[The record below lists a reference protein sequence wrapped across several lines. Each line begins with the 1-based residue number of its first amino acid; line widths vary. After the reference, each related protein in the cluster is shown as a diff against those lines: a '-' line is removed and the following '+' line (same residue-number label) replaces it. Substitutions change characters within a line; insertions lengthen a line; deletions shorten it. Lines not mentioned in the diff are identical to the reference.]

1 MRALAVDSVAALL
14 AALAFGLLFGTSVG
28 NMPGVLFSYD
38 IGPMAAW
45 SVALALPLAIRRVR
59 PQTAALVFA
68 GLTVIQLV
76 VGPAMVPSD
85 FLSLVML
92 YSVIVYGDPR
102 NTTAFIVL
110 ASAVGAL
117 AGPAMAWALDLGP
130 FFDPYITPDEY
141 AQALPGSIPDCRAV
155 YAGGGF
161 TGSCAQTLLQESA
174 IYLAAIAA
182 CLAAVVIA
190 AFWQR
195 ARLITIRMMQERN
208 EALEASEAE
217 ERRIAALAER
227 ARIARDMHDV
237 VAHTLSII
245 IVQSDGG
252 RYAGAHDPA
261 VARQTMETIRHESE
275 RALHD
280 MKRLFGVFGGSS
292 HADYADIDALVDQAR
307 AATASP
313 VAASTVKTAS
323 ASSATFA
330 STASPTA
337 TPASDALWRTP
348 SAASSIA
355 SSGDAIVRR
364 IDGTARPELLSAA
377 ASTAVYHLVQ
387 ESLTNVRKY
396 AGPNAHVRIG
406 ERWTDRALEITVRD
420 DGRGAASALDGH
432 KPGYGL
438 LGMRERVEAAGG
450 TVTAGPQVG
459 GGFVVHAV
467 VPLRGAESAQAA
479 PAQPSGTEPADRHVV
494 AMPAGDSPSRSGN
507 ASFPAAT
514 PLARARSSTISSEQ
528 ADSPVMSAKQASSPV
543 AAKQANS
550 HVMPP
555 ERSERRH
562 LSSPTLP
569 QQDALSP
576 LRPARHSSGTYTDDN
591 ARNSARTSSAP
602 TLPQLPTWAQLH
614 ARLRSK
620 PIAQAGLSD
629 GKPFN
634 WVERLSQWTERH
646 YLATDIIGTLLLV
659 AIMYSNTISMF
670 DGYLDGTTGELAVGR
685 FIVLTTMLPLCFR
698 RRFPEGAALAVVIA
712 SVFQLV
718 VFQPV
723 LFSNLF
729 ALCALYS
736 AVLYGRP
743 TAWRW
748 TGCASAA
755 VAVLFGFKVA
765 LSSYGYGSILHWM
778 LRTADFTVSGVPG
791 MFRLWAQDLSWAALV
806 GAMCMGTILLARW
819 QRSNGSNVLVLQ
831 AREEALRAEQAK
843 QKVLAANMERDRIS
857 ANIQSEVSETLTSV
871 IDRTVAGIRMMD
883 EAEAR
888 GEEPSAE
895 SVAAAFAAI
904 GRQGRSAL
912 KHMRQLLSVLRETG
926 FSDEA
931 HGHAQPEMQLRP
943 AASLDEQLAGTR
955 RA

>member
-1 MRALAVDSVAALL
+1 MTRRLTTIRDIFARNRRTRALAVDSIAALL

-28 NMPGVLFSYD
+28 NMPGMLFSYD
-38 IGPMAAW
+38 IGPTAAW

-59 PQTAALVFA
+59 PQTAALIFA
-68 GLTVIQLV
+68 SLAAIQLV
-76 VGPAMVPSD
+76 LGPAMVPSD
-85 FLSLVML
+85 FLALVML

-117 AGPAMAWALDLGP
+117 AGPVMAWALDLGP
-130 FFDPYITPDEY
+130 LFDPYITPDEY
-141 AQALPGSIPDCRAV
+141 AQAVPGSIPDCRAV

-161 TGSCAQTLLQESA
+161 TGSCAQMLLQESA

-182 CLAAVVIA
+182 CLAATVIA

-261 VARQTMETIRHESE
+261 VARHTMETIRHESE

-292 HADYADIDALVDQAR
+292 HADYADIGALVDQAR
-307 AATASP
+307 AAAGSSAAATSTAMAATSAP
-313 VAASTVKTAS
+313 SSDIAAPAAEMNAASAS
-323 ASSATFA
+323 ASSGPF
-330 STASPTA
+330 
-337 TPASDALWRTP
+337 
-348 SAASSIA
+348 
-355 SSGDAIVRR
+355 GDAIVRR
-364 IDGTARPELLSAA
+364 VSGTVRPELLTAA

-396 AGPNAHVRIG
+396 AGPNAHVRID
-406 ERWTDRALEITVRD
+406 ERWSDRALEIIVSD

-459 GGFVVHAV
+459 GGFAVHAV
-467 VPLRGAESAQAA
+467 VPLRGAEAAQAA
-479 PAQPSGTEPADRHVV
+479 PVQLSGTEPADRPVV
-494 AMPAGDSPSRSGN
+494 AMPAGDFPARSGN

-514 PLARARSSTISSEQ
+514 PLAHARSSAISIEQ
-528 ADSPVMSAKQASSPV
+528 ADFPVMSTKQANSPI

-550 HVMPP
+550 HVMPT

-562 LSSPTLP
+562 PSSP
-569 QQDALSP
+569 A
-576 LRPARHSSGTYTDDN
+576 
-591 ARNSARTSSAP
+591 
-602 TLPQLPTWAQLH
+602 LPQLPTWARLH

-620 PIAQAGLSD
+620 PIAQAGLAN

-646 YLATDIIGTLLLV
+646 YLATDIIGTLLLT
-659 AIMYSNTISMF
+659 AIMCSNTISMF
-670 DGYLDGTTGELAVGR
+670 DGYLYGTTGELAIGR
-685 FIVLTTMLPLCFR
+685 FIVVTTMLPLCFR

-712 SVFQLV
+712 STFQLV

-765 LSSYGYGSILHWM
+765 LSSYGYDSILHWM
-778 LRTADFTVSGVPG
+778 LRTEDFAVSAVPS
-791 MFRLWAQDLSWAALV
+791 MFRLWVEDLSWAALV
-806 GAMCMGTILLARW
+806 GAMCTGTILLARW

-857 ANIQSEVSETLTSV
+857 ANIQNEVSETLTSV
-871 IDRTVAGIRMMD
+871 IDRTVAGIRMMN
-883 EAEAR
+883 EAEAH
-888 GEEPSAE
+888 GTEPSAE
-895 SVAAAFAAI
+895 SIAAAFAAI
-904 GRQGRSAL
+904 GQQGRSAL
-912 KHMRQLLSVLRETG
+912 KRMRQLLNVLRETG

-943 AASLDEQLAGTR
+943 AALLDEQLGAAHHG
-955 RA
+955 